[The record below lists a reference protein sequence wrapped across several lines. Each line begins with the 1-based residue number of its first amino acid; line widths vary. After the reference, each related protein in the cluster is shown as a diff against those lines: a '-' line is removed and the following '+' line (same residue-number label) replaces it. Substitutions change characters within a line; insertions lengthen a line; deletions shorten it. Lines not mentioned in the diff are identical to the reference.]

1 MALLVIFIHM
11 NPQLQTNF
19 VQISEIQWD
28 NITINSL
35 YSIIGVFLN
44 NMTSVAVP
52 FFFFTAGYYF
62 FLNTEKF
69 DNETYKGK
77 IKKRLKTLF
86 VPYILWNLLAVL
98 LLILRGF
105 YQIYVLKTPIENI
118 GNDCITFEIIST
130 ISNIPTFF
138 WNYFTITDNNAL
150 NLIGLSSSLSAPIN
164 IPLWF
169 LRDLIILSITSPLIY
184 MAVKYLRHWFMTILL
199 IAFVLNIETLPGVNV
214 KGLFFFSFGCYLA
227 INKKDLLKS
236 FEKYKWTILV
246 SLMLLIVLVTIDS
259 KIISTSIRH
268 IYQVLAII
276 AVFPLA
282 KSISAKTKKINL
294 SILKYSN
301 ASFFVYAIHTIPFF
315 IITSPRGLANLII
328 DKTLLTSHYE
338 EGGGILSYILTPLLC
353 LGLCITIYNLL
364 KHFAPKILDLF
375 TGGR

>member
-1 MALLVIFIHM
+1 
-11 NPQLQTNF
+11 
-19 VQISEIQWD
+19 
-28 NITINSL
+28 
-35 YSIIGVFLN
+35 
-44 NMTSVAVP
+44 
-52 FFFFTAGYYF
+52 
-62 FLNTEKF
+62 
-69 DNETYKGK
+69 
-77 IKKRLKTLF
+77 
-86 VPYILWNLLAVL
+86 
-98 LLILRGF
+98 
-105 YQIYVLKTPIENI
+105 
-118 GNDCITFEIIST
+118 
-130 ISNIPTFF
+130 
-138 WNYFTITDNNAL
+138 
-150 NLIGLSSSLSAPIN
+150 
-164 IPLWF
+164 
-169 LRDLIILSITSPLIY
+169 
-184 MAVKYLRHWFMTILL
+184 MTILL

-338 EGGGILSYILTPLLC
+338 GGGILSYILTPLLC